1 MKREERHKIDEQVLQ
16 YVKDHPDA
24 KYKDIMEQFY
34 ISRERIHYL
43 LKQNG
48 LLSEKKRKFDHFG
61 PRKLNSRKESI
72 KKRRSPEMIKS
83 SNYYKALSAPIEE
96 IDSSRVLKE
105 KLQMIRDYNAG
116 KKIEEIAIE
125 LHRSSAAIQAE
136 IDLLIAG
143 GYIKNTKAPLPV
155 EEKPKPVPC
164 KGASVTAG
172 TKPWDD
178 DEVATLIAQY
188 NSGMR
193 AAALAPLHGRTAKA
207 VNRKLEKLRAE
218 GRI

>member
-16 YVKDHPDA
+16 YVKDHPDV
-24 KYKDIMEQFY
+24 KYKDITEQFD
-34 ISRERIHYL
+34 ISYERIHYL

-48 LLSEKKRKFDHFG
+48 LLSERKRKFDHFG

-116 KKIEEIAIE
+116 KDIAEIASE
-125 LHRSSAAIQAE
+125 LHRSYEAVQAE
-136 IDLLIAG
+136 IDLLISD
-143 GYIKNTKAPLPV
+143 GYIKTVKAPAQII
-155 EEKPKPVPC
+155 EKPKPVSH
-164 KGASVTAG
+164 KGAPVTTG

-178 DEVATLIAQY
+178 EEVATLIAQY

-207 VNRKLEKLRAE
+207 VSRKLEKLRAE